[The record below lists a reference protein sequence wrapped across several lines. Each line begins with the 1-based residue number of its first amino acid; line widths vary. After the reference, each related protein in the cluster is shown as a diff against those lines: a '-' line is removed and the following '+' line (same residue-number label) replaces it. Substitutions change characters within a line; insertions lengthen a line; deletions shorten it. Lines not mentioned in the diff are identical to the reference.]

1 MTDRTHFGLTI
12 ENLSFGAEVP
22 EGMPPGPFLAGFLSM
37 IYVSKL
43 SGFDQIVVLRAHQ
56 RIASHYEAATDRD
69 ISAVNESMLT
79 FDGYPQREV
88 EATEMAAASPFQG
101 GQARSPA
108 TS

>member
-79 FDGYPQREV
+79 FDGLST
-88 EATEMAAASPFQG
+88 A
-101 GQARSPA
+101 
-108 TS
+108 